1 MSAVR
6 THDLSYHTVES
17 RQQIDNAINRQFP
30 EKQAFFHQGNFHHE
44 ESVDL
49 PAQGDHVRTLR
60 VLFGND
66 HSTMTSDVSVRVFP
80 NVFAQWQPWSIRRER
95 GNQRLKWGYL
105 IVLPYFIAA
114 TVVGALHWDDCPI
127 QPQIPMLVT
136 G

>member
-1 MSAVR
+1 MLGYVGVQ
-6 THDLSYHTVES
+6 LKC
-17 RQQIDNAINRQFP
+17 ICFLI
-30 EKQAFFHQGNFHHE
+30 
-44 ESVDL
+44 
-49 PAQGDHVRTLR
+49 
-60 VLFGND
+60 
-66 HSTMTSDVSVRVFP
+66 
-80 NVFAQWQPWSIRRER
+80 WQPCSIRRER